1 MSKYVYEQF
10 VTPDQREKMTN
21 DASGVRKTYFA
32 AGKLDPLTPE
42 QRLNTLYSAI
52 RDVEGDETHSIVKA
66 LKNYMLSNGSS
77 QEQIDDILRQGKEA
91 YEASKEQPKTNIT
104 KEVSKAQ
111 SPDAEV
117 SVRLDRAEPLSP
129 LTGALTKVNSP
140 ELQATVF
147 VK

>member
-10 VTPDQREKMTN
+10 VTPDQQEKMTN

-42 QRLNTLYSAI
+42 KRLNTLYSAI
-52 RDVEGDETHSIVKA
+52 RDVEGDETHPIVKA

-111 SPDAEV
+111 PLEVSRIQPDAEV
-117 SVRLDRAEPLSP
+117 SVPLDLAEPFSP
-129 LTGALTKVNSP
+129 LGVPTKVNSP
-140 ELQATVF
+140 
-147 VK
+147 